1 MPDETVFEVPVT
13 AEIVVQAKIG
23 VMEIAF
29 TRVAIEGEVND
40 WLDTCRK
47 SIQRQIAQQELVE
60 ALVDIEARRE
70 ALRTSPQR
78 ERDMVKART
87 DERIRVVASLEA
99 AAQVRNTRVADFKL
113 TAAQK
118 KGIED
123 FDAETQRERDKF
135 KSDRARVEAEIP
147 LYEARADRA
156 RRIIAGAERSEVIG
170 SEPLPAAAD

>member
-1 MPDETVFEVPVT
+1 
-13 AEIVVQAKIG
+13 
-23 VMEIAF
+23 
-29 TRVAIEGEVND
+29 
-40 WLDTCRK
+40 
-47 SIQRQIAQQELVE
+47 
-60 ALVDIEARRE
+60 
-70 ALRTSPQR
+70 LRTSPQR

-87 DERIRVVASLEA
+87 DERIRVVASQEA

-135 KSDRARVEAEIP
+135 KSDRAKIEAEIP